1 VEFRKLTRTTCV
13 TGTPDRHRKEKG
25 RDEAQTNEQ
34 LTKLGEDLS
43 QENRRHPSKDTERE
57 HPLGHSLTCH

>member
-1 VEFRKLTRTTCV
+1 MEFRKLTRTTCV

-43 QENRRHPSKDTERE
+43 QENRRSESAESTSNHWRD
-57 HPLGHSLTCH
+57 